1 MTRKVENWIKGFLRY
16 NENNEAPKPFI
27 EWTAV
32 SVLAA
37 VLQRK
42 AFLQWG
48 YLTFY
53 PNLYV
58 VLVGP
63 SGVRKGT
70 AMTEGSKFLRELG
83 IKMAAE
89 ATTREALIQQL
100 RMSSESEVDLL
111 TGQVDM
117 HASLTVYAQEL
128 VVFLGHNNMQL
139 LSDLTDWYDC
149 RDIWTYRTKTQ
160 GSDDIFGV
168 WVNLI
173 GATTPQIIQN
183 ALPRDAIGGGLT
195 SRMIFVYASKKEKR
209 VSFPFLD
216 ADTLKLRD
224 DLAFD
229 LEMIKSYR
237 GMFQPTESFLRRWDD
252 WYMGQDTQPPF
263 RGNPNLE
270 GYVERRGNHILK
282 LSLIMSAAT
291 TDTMELTAEHLDMA
305 IDLLGRTESGMEHV
319 FAGYGAARASDA
331 MSRMITFLQ
340 GAGTVS
346 EQYLYRVFY
355 ADFDSPKTLEDA
367 VAQLER
373 AGLVK
378 RNVNKGMVSY
388 VGPSSN

>member
-1 MTRKVENWIKGFLRY
+1 MKRKVDNWIKGFLDY
-16 NENNEAPKPFI
+16 NFNNEAPRAFI
-27 EWTAV
+27 EWTAI
-32 SVLAA
+32 SVIAA

-100 RMSSESEVDLL
+100 RMASESEVDLL
-111 TGQVDM
+111 TGQVDL

-195 SRMIFVYASKKEKR
+195 SRMIFVYAAQKEKR
-209 VSFPFLD
+209 VSFPFLT
-216 ADTLKLRD
+216 AEAMKLRD
-224 DLAFD
+224 DLAYD
-229 LEMIKSYR
+229 LDLIKGMR
-237 GMFQPTESFLRRWDD
+237 GMFQPTESFLRKWDE
-252 WYMGQDTQPPF
+252 WYMGQDTKPPF
-263 RGNPNLE
+263 QGNPNLE

-291 TDTMELTAEHLDMA
+291 TDSMELSGEHLDMA
-305 IDLLGRTESGMEHV
+305 IDLLGRTEAGMEHV
-319 FAGYGAARASDA
+319 FAGYGAARSSDA
-331 MSRMITFLQ
+331 MSRMITFIK
-340 GAGTVS
+340 GAGKVD
-346 EQYLYRVFY
+346 EKYLFKVFY
-355 ADFDSPKTLEDA
+355 ADFDSPKHLEDA
-367 VAQLER
+367 FSQLER
-373 AGLVK
+373 AGLIK
-378 RNVNKGMVSY
+378 RYMNTGMVQY
-388 VGPSSN
+388 TGPA